1 MAMKMSRD
9 DLLDF
14 LWSKIFPSKNHI
26 NFAKSWAIRNFG
38 NAALEDGI
46 PERKLPFLKSKKK
59 KNKMQESWNLKHITQ
74 AIYAP

>member
-14 LWSKIFPSKNHI
+14 LWSKISPSKNHI

-46 PERKLPFLKSKKK
+46 PREEAAFSKK
-59 KNKMQESWNLKHITQ
+59 
-74 AIYAP
+74 